1 MWRYSLRW
9 RYPHIPC
16 SGKPVLASED
26 VCEGAPVPDSILSR
40 FIAGGDYAVC
50 LDFLSERPV
59 KRWPPER
66 KAQARLRNLR
76 RRILKNAPLFADE
89 LISRELAL
97 RPEYFNGH

>member
-9 RYPHIPC
+9 RYSHIPC
-16 SGKPVLASED
+16 TGEPVLATED
-26 VCEGAPVPDSILSR
+26 VCEGAPVPDSIMLL
-40 FIAGGDYAVC
+40 FVPGGDYAVS

-76 RRILKNAPLFADE
+76 RRILKSAPLFADE
-89 LISRELAL
+89 LIAREMAL
-97 RPEYFNGH
+97 RPEYFKGR